1 MDSAYDVPDSTDW
14 LSTPLNGFSE
24 LENALHCQICKEFYD
39 TPMITSC
46 NHTFCSKCIRT
57 SLSADGKCPACRTSD
72 QANKLRN
79 NWALQEVVTTFVTAR
94 PAALGVARQAQDD
107 LEAPKRVGK
116 RKRPAVLD
124 SDDISEAEASGRTT
138 RSKSRRIAASQES
151 QPEPIE
157 IADSNDE
164 DEEYMPEPPPDDGR
178 VECPL
183 GCGKRMKE
191 VDVFTHLDRCEDEK
205 KQASRS
211 KARTPLNGFGRSAS
225 GHNARPQDR
234 INELNYSMMKE
245 LALKK
250 KLKDVGIPD
259 WGTKQ
264 LLIQRHREWV
274 NIWNAN
280 CDSNHPRSKRDLL
293 YDLDVWERTQGG
305 RAPNPNGLSSTIMKK
320 DFDGDAYSKRHQ
332 DEFSR
337 LIADAKRKKSN
348 PATETKSPKDEED
361 TTQQP
366 TEDGSADSTNP
377 AANEQ
382 VKPYENNPEAL
393 SSIREKVEALNRGES
408 IEPVLNEGFK
418 APSTEAVPI
427 PTGPSNAHDFALPQS
442 TQPAAKPPSTSNATS
457 QSSNTNGDHSNVLRI
472 AQPVKGA
479 SPEKHAAS
487 LGRPSSRDEHSTH
500 RHTGSPCD
508 LATHITDASNPPR
521 KVPMFAVP
529 AQPVGDIDG
538 GVAGS

>member
-14 LSTPLNGFSE
+14 LNTPLNGFSE

-57 SLSADGKCPACRTSD
+57 SLSSDGKCPACRTSD

-94 PAALGVARQAQDD
+94 PAALGVARQAQEE

-116 RKRPAVLD
+116 RKRAAVLD
-124 SDDISEAEASGRTT
+124 SDDIAEAEASRRTT

-157 IADSNDE
+157 IADSDDE
-164 DEEYMPEPPPDDGR
+164 DEEYRPQPPPDDGL

-211 KARTPLNGFGRSAS
+211 KTKAPLNGFGRSAS
-225 GHNARPQDR
+225 GQNARPHDR

-259 WGTKQ
+259 WGSKQ
-264 LLIQRHREWV
+264 LQIQRHKEWV

-280 CDSNHPRSKRDLL
+280 CDSNHPRSKRELL
-293 YDLDVWERTQGG
+293 HDLDVWERTQGG
-305 RAPNPNGLSSTIMKK
+305 RASNANGLSSTIMKK
-320 DFDGDAYSKRHQ
+320 DFDRDAYSKRHE
-332 DEFSR
+332 DDFSR

-348 PATETKSPKDEED
+348 PAAEPKPPKDEED
-361 TTQQP
+361 TIQQP
-366 TEDGSADSTNP
+366 TASETPISTEPTTNDRT
-377 AANEQ
+377 
-382 VKPYENNPEAL
+382 KPYEDNPEAL
-393 SSIREKVEALNRGES
+393 SSVREKVEALNRGES
-408 IEPVLNEGFK
+408 IEPVMNEGFK
-418 APSTEAVPI
+418 APATEVLPMD
-427 PTGPSNAHDFALPQS
+427 TGPSDAHDFALPHA
-442 TQPAAKPPSTSNATS
+442 TQPIADPPSIFNATTNPLDTHEDRNAS
-457 QSSNTNGDHSNVLRI
+457 QPAGPAHGE
-472 AQPVKGA
+472 AG
-479 SPEKHAAS
+479 PEKDPIP
-487 LGRPSSRDEHSTH
+487 LRRPSSRDEHSTH
-500 RHTGSPCD
+500 EHTGSPCD
-508 LATHITDASNPPR
+508 LATHIADTSDPPR